1 MIGAKR
7 EREEFWLRGKR
18 GKRGKEEKREKRS
31 KKFENYGKETLAAG
45 SNYYYFYFLNQQQC
59 KQNLTLGMCFWQLLY

>member
-18 GKRGKEEKREKRS
+18 GKRGERGKEGKGRILAKRERGKEEKKER
-31 KKFENYGKETLAAG
+31 GK
-45 SNYYYFYFLNQQQC
+45 
-59 KQNLTLGMCFWQLLY
+59 